1 VILVVMLFLAGFVCE
16 MISRNSADRNK
27 YNIKDSIG

>member
-1 VILVVMLFLAGFVCE
+1 MLFLAGFVCE

-27 YNIKDSIG
+27 YNVKDTIG